1 MSRSRSQSA
10 SSKDQNDVKI
20 MNHHRVLSYEDLLI
34 ANYFEML
41 NIKRRSHRTD
51 RYRET
56 ESLKYDFSPYKQ
68 RLSQRPQT
76 QGRTLQPFSDQ
87 GSNTVYKNLINTLT
101 DNSKCLR
108 RRPSSAPVKSNRSL
122 SEVHFADPLHHPY
135 RTTKGVRIEKPP
147 KTSQSCIR
155 RQPPIIVV
163 KAYRN
168 GDCNVFTRVAAP
180 DLPMLLELCTK
191 KLQLPFAARII
202 YLEDGTK
209 VYSPEDIPK
218 EAAIYVSMGE
228 AFQNPQNKNKK
239 SLFDQKNLVWT
250 SFGINLPAR
259 KKKKR
264 RNALSNRMR
273 ALTVKKNIRIV
284 VFQNGFGSEA
294 VEIVADA
301 NKMDEFMNDCT
312 DKLKLRGFAR
322 QLYSWEGESVTD
334 LNNIPALSDCLQQS
348 KSLALGPLWVSTGEP
363 FEPSGAM
370 EFLLDM
376 KKVLKR
382 KLKRVKSHRDEL
394 VADKSLDKK
403 HQFSSK
409 LPSRGSVEQPEEI
422 SKFDSDIS
430 DLEDAIAT
438 IKSKLEYLKEL
449 KQEKMNSE
457 NMVQVENSPHLTG
470 RKGLR
475 LKTYEN
481 GSMTPCK
488 IFYFNLGEAFK
499 GTNGDQK
506 KLLQRLYDDLSIS
519 QRLSNTQKPK
529 IAPNVQKVFLSSG
542 EELKDVLSLKYDQEI
557 WLSFGEAYIDPYT
570 YCMEAIFD
578 KACVQGRAE
587 NSRIIR
593 SFKDDDW
600 SDKAS
605 QWLAVDNFPVNDSSE
620 FLLPV
625 EDLERNELEKEWHF
639 LQHKNK
645 NDQILYPEVVINYKL
660 PRSDKE
666 LWPSDSQI
674 WRVCK
679 NGTIYCKAMPQ
690 LCLAVYTDFWIK
702 DQNMP
707 DQEYQISGCV
717 VGLQKKDSYNPNQ
730 IWIFNP
736 NGTISAKIYPDLFL
750 TWLGNQLHGSNEEGT
765 NEEINDNT
773 DSMESG
779 NIKPGHN
786 IYLIIS
792 EPLPRKLGALQRWA
806 VKQERFDNL
815 GQWKHTQ
822 VMNPEWNKLA
832 YSWPVCWDTGTLNE
846 KYDWPMEGYLI
857 PNAPPLSKNSKNNNK
872 LSGMAPIRLMV
883 LKNGERNLSK
893 AVPVVGPNVINM
905 MKALSDKKGAN
916 TNSQSRKTNSDGS
929 PQIENRNLHCGSL
942 TVREL
947 EFTMFL
953 DSCTTSLSLPS
964 AARRLFSVTGKE
976 LFSLQELK
984 RDQVVYISCHE
995 MWLNPKVTKS
1005 EQKRRVLLTN
1015 LSSDL
1020 TKIRK
1025 YCSLRDPIN
1034 YVLTV
1039 NGSLA
1044 TNSTIIV
1051 APLVVLSS
1059 EISEENVLRVS
1070 QTVDDAGMSGEVDKE
1085 YDQTDVKT
1093 HKSCHDISHMYSD
1106 IYMNKL
1112 KWPWECLVNVENCT
1126 NDEEEQNVEEDPASE
1141 KHNLKNKV
1149 NVPHFTSPEDLQ
1161 KFTYEDGY
1169 IACAESPNLV
1179 LTAVQNDSRLADVIL
1194 MKRSPDDI
1202 NQRWIIQSDG
1212 EIRSRCGHNLV
1223 LTVSMPLSSTES
1235 QISYIG
1241 CSVILK
1247 AKKEHKYGEAH
1258 QRWYYDADTGYI
1270 KAFEAEILNKEITA
1284 ASSSNICTFAITAK
1298 TKIDQ
1303 PGYSVELPQKPDS
1316 LSGQTVLYK
1325 KLCLSCA
1332 YTLRG
1337 RYCMQKLKPG
1347 TEFSCAMGDQDKD
1360 LESRKLYG
1368 SFQVLNGKVD
1378 LSTHEALLTLHRWE
1392 EKLSNLREE
1401 TSVHTIGKEL
1411 STAQNVK
1418 VIKLIA
1424 YKNGDGRL
1432 HSGHLVIGSTL
1443 EGLLSQCTQS
1453 LGLTNVARAM
1463 YTEDGTQILVIEDL
1477 IDVAVQNYKQVLILQ
1492 VENYIKEK
1500 YMKNT
1505 EKSTQSPNKANET
1518 VELSTAELNQSSLS
1532 DAERDDVKETSF
1544 AEEDQIDTDEMAK
1557 TRDSLMKTVDL
1568 PPLSCIL
1575 RYPIE
1580 VWVSSN
1586 RRFIPPEVV
1595 ESKEENRRKKRK
1607 IQANIAME
1615 LDTHKHILRQLKGR
1629 RLEELYPGKYEATQD
1644 GTNPVVI
1651 TGHWTDT
1658 TDQEKHHQDKVHQ
1671 LKNHLD
1677 EVNTKENRSHELKT
1691 CNVETTKRLYKQSNT
1706 KRVLVHPNGEN
1717 SKEQGTYVYGCSLEE
1732 ILKEAERK
1740 LNLWKSAKYL
1750 FFENG
1755 QQVESF
1761 SDIQR
1766 DDVLYVSTGPLFK
1779 GVKSE
1784 QNDINLKAQWARA
1797 RRLHGP
1803 QITDI
1808 TVTME
1813 KDPVASQSDKF
1824 AKDNTIWGF
1833 LKSLDP
1839 HHQQQQQY
1847 HPKDQPLKTQNHSL
1861 N

>member
-1 MSRSRSQSA
+1 
-10 SSKDQNDVKI
+10 
-20 MNHHRVLSYEDLLI
+20 
-34 ANYFEML
+34 
-41 NIKRRSHRTD
+41 
-51 RYRET
+51 
-56 ESLKYDFSPYKQ
+56 
-68 RLSQRPQT
+68 
-76 QGRTLQPFSDQ
+76 
-87 GSNTVYKNLINTLT
+87 
-101 DNSKCLR
+101 
-108 RRPSSAPVKSNRSL
+108 
-122 SEVHFADPLHHPY
+122 
-135 RTTKGVRIEKPP
+135 
-147 KTSQSCIR
+147 
-155 RQPPIIVV
+155 
-163 KAYRN
+163 
-168 GDCNVFTRVAAP
+168 
-180 DLPMLLELCTK
+180 
-191 KLQLPFAARII
+191 
-202 YLEDGTK
+202 
-209 VYSPEDIPK
+209 
-218 EAAIYVSMGE
+218 
-228 AFQNPQNKNKK
+228 
-239 SLFDQKNLVWT
+239 
-250 SFGINLPAR
+250 
-259 KKKKR
+259 
-264 RNALSNRMR
+264 
-273 ALTVKKNIRIV
+273 
-284 VFQNGFGSEA
+284 
-294 VEIVADA
+294 
-301 NKMDEFMNDCT
+301 
-312 DKLKLRGFAR
+312 
-322 QLYSWEGESVTD
+322 
-334 LNNIPALSDCLQQS
+334 
-348 KSLALGPLWVSTGEP
+348 
-363 FEPSGAM
+363 
-370 EFLLDM
+370 
-376 KKVLKR
+376 
-382 KLKRVKSHRDEL
+382 
-394 VADKSLDKK
+394 
-403 HQFSSK
+403 
-409 LPSRGSVEQPEEI
+409 
-422 SKFDSDIS
+422 
-430 DLEDAIAT
+430 
-438 IKSKLEYLKEL
+438 
-449 KQEKMNSE
+449 
-457 NMVQVENSPHLTG
+457 
-470 RKGLR
+470 
-475 LKTYEN
+475 
-481 GSMTPCK
+481 
-488 IFYFNLGEAFK
+488 
-499 GTNGDQK
+499 
-506 KLLQRLYDDLSIS
+506 
-519 QRLSNTQKPK
+519 
-529 IAPNVQKVFLSSG
+529 
-542 EELKDVLSLKYDQEI
+542 
-557 WLSFGEAYIDPYT
+557 
-570 YCMEAIFD
+570 
-578 KACVQGRAE
+578 
-587 NSRIIR
+587 
-593 SFKDDDW
+593 
-600 SDKAS
+600 
-605 QWLAVDNFPVNDSSE
+605 
-620 FLLPV
+620 
-625 EDLERNELEKEWHF
+625 
-639 LQHKNK
+639 
-645 NDQILYPEVVINYKL
+645 
-660 PRSDKE
+660 
-666 LWPSDSQI
+666 
-674 WRVCK
+674 
-679 NGTIYCKAMPQ
+679 
-690 LCLAVYTDFWIK
+690 
-702 DQNMP
+702 
-707 DQEYQISGCV
+707 
-717 VGLQKKDSYNPNQ
+717 
-730 IWIFNP
+730 
-736 NGTISAKIYPDLFL
+736 
-750 TWLGNQLHGSNEEGT
+750 
-765 NEEINDNT
+765 
-773 DSMESG
+773 
-779 NIKPGHN
+779 
-786 IYLIIS
+786 
-792 EPLPRKLGALQRWA
+792 
-806 VKQERFDNL
+806 
-815 GQWKHTQ
+815 
-822 VMNPEWNKLA
+822 
-832 YSWPVCWDTGTLNE
+832 
-846 KYDWPMEGYLI
+846 
-857 PNAPPLSKNSKNNNK
+857 
-872 LSGMAPIRLMV
+872 
-883 LKNGERNLSK
+883 
-893 AVPVVGPNVINM
+893 M

-916 TNSQSRKTNSDGS
+916 TNSHSRKTNLDGS
-929 PQIENRNLHCGSL
+929 PQIENRNLHCSSL

-984 RDQVVYISCHE
+984 RDQVVYVSCHE
-995 MWLNPKVTKS
+995 TWLNPKVTKS

-1039 NGSLA
+1039 NGSLVA
-1044 TNSTIIV
+1044 NSTIIV

-1070 QTVDDAGMSGEVDKE
+1070 QTADDAGTSGEVDKE

-1126 NDEEEQNVEEDPASE
+1126 NDEEEENVEEDPVSE
-1141 KHNLKNKV
+1141 KQNLKNKV

-1223 LTVSMPLSSTES
+1223 LTVSMPLSGTES

-1247 AKKEHKYGEAH
+1247 AKKGHKYGEAH

-1316 LSGQTVLYK
+1316 LNGQTVLYK

-1347 TEFSCAMGDQDKD
+1347 TEFSCAMGEQDKD

-1378 LSTHEALLTLHRWE
+1378 LSTHEALLTLHHWE

-1418 VIKLIA
+1418 VVKLLA

-1443 EGLLSQCTQS
+1443 EGLLSQCTQN

-1477 IDVAVQNYKQVLILQ
+1477 IDVAVRNYKQELILQ

-1505 EKSTQSPNKANET
+1505 EKSTQSPSKANET
-1518 VELSTAELNQSSLS
+1518 VESSAAELNQSSLS
-1532 DAERDDVKETSF
+1532 DAEKDDVKETSF
-1544 AEEDQIDTDEMAK
+1544 AEEDQIDADEMTK
-1557 TRDSLMKTVDL
+1557 TRDTLLKTVDL

-1586 RRFIPPEVV
+1586 RRFISPEVV

-1644 GTNPVVI
+1644 ETNPVVI

-1671 LKNHLD
+1671 LKLCL
-1677 EVNTKENRSHELKT
+1677 RW
-1691 CNVETTKRLYKQSNT
+1691 KR
-1706 KRVLVHPNGEN
+1706 
-1717 SKEQGTYVYGCSLEE
+1717 GTYVYGCSLEE

-1761 SDIQR
+1761 NDIQR
-1766 DDVLYVSTGPLFK
+1766 DDMLCVSTGPLFK

-1839 HHQQQQQY
+1839 HPQQQQQ
-1847 HPKDQPLKTQNHSL
+1847 
-1861 N
+1861 